1 MFAGALACHVK
12 SLNEHGIDLTANED
26 PPMRSP
32 THFFCP
38 ITHTFRALAA
48 GNRSI
53 RDVRQQP
60 GRVPAH
66 QLHAPG
72 TCLTRGSL
80 PTRQKMMQTTF

>member
-38 ITHTFRALAA
+38 ITHTHF
-48 GNRSI
+48 
-53 RDVRQQP
+53 
-60 GRVPAH
+60 GRL
-66 QLHAPG
+66 QLETGLFATYVNSPDE
-72 TCLTRGSL
+72 CQLINSMLQARV
-80 PTRQKMMQTTF
+80 